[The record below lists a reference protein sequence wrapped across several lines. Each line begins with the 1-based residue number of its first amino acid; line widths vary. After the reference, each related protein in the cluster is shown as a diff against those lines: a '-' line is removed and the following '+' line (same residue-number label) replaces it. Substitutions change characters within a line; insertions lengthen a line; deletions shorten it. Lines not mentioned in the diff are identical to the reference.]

1 MALQNETFDI
11 VKARLQE
18 RQNGDQFIKHLGAI
32 IDSALLLD
40 KEDPIKKFEEISI
53 ILKKT
58 TPQITHT
65 HLNNGAI
72 TNWVQD
78 NLKLY
83 HVIASSRL
91 LDLPNLGM
99 CPI

>member
-18 RQNGDQFIKHLGAI
+18 RQNGEQFIKHLGAI

-53 ILKKT
+53 IIKKT
-58 TPQITHT
+58 TPQVNHNHT
-65 HLNNGAI
+65 NNTAI

-83 HVIASSRL
+83 HVSTSYRSLVL
-91 LDLPNLGM
+91 LNQDMSL
-99 CPI
+99 I